1 MVLTHEVFKPLP
13 SAHLEERA
21 SAAVSGCCPG
31 QGSATQM
38 LPRSEPRTSLEKLL
52 QVLGFHLR
60 QFCDGSRKDAAEE
73 D

>member
-1 MVLTHEVFKPLP
+1 MVPAHAVFKPLP

-21 SAAVSGCCPG
+21 SAAVSGVI
-31 QGSATQM
+31 QARGSATQM
-38 LPRSEPRTSLEKLL
+38 LLSLGTQNALKSCCRSLIPS
-52 QVLGFHLR
+52 R